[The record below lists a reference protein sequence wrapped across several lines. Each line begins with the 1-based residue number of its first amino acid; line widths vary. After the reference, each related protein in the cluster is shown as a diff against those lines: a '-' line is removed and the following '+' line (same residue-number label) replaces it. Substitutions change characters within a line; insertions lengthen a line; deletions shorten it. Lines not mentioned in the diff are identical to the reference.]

1 MFDVRVG
8 ALMSLVVKRGPLDDG
23 IVVAIET
30 NLYIVLMSCIS
41 IRKIK
46 LRGNMVNFF
55 CPKF

>member
-1 MFDVRVG
+1 
-8 ALMSLVVKRGPLDDG
+8 MSLVVKRGPLDDG